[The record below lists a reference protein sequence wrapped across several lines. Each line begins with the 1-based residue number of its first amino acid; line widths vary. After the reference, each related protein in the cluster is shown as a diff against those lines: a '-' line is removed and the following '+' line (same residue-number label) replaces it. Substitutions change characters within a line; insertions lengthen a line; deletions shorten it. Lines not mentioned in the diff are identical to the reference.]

1 LKWSAGKKGRGLR
14 QCGLEQSKTAKL
26 APSPVI
32 PAFQRLGGS
41 VNPESGVARADN
53 NATAAISATT
63 DVAPSFSGVLSSS
76 IMRTLPRSLKFLP
89 VLLLFAPLVTS
100 SAAQKPDFQASFDAY
115 VKADGVVG
123 AAFVIV
129 DKGHISESH
138 HIGMADLEA
147 NQPVDS
153 NTIFHWASITKTL
166 TAVAVMQLR
175 DRGKLSLDDP
185 IIRYVP
191 ELARVHGE
199 NNRIAQVTLRHL
211 LSHTA
216 GFQSPT
222 WPYRDD
228 SKPWQPFEPTQW
240 EQLVAMMPY
249 QELAFAPGSRFQ
261 YSNPGFIYLARVIE
275 AVTGDPFQVYV
286 QKDILTP
293 LGMTHTY
300 YNTSPYHLAAHRS
313 NNYTLRV
320 TSDGRTQRVANGRE
334 FDTGITTA
342 NSGLNAPLSDLAEW
356 VGFLSG
362 ADPLGASPA
371 ILSRKSLE
379 EMWQP
384 VAAVEPDFADAPP
397 EFMGLSFFLY
407 PRGSGADAVTLVGH
421 TGHQAGFAAFFVMN
435 PKNGRAVIANFN
447 TSHSEADR
455 DAYGKSNLGFSAL
468 VKQALTLIQ

>member
-1 LKWSAGKKGRGLR
+1 
-14 QCGLEQSKTAKL
+14 
-26 APSPVI
+26 
-32 PAFQRLGGS
+32 
-41 VNPESGVARADN
+41 
-53 NATAAISATT
+53 
-63 DVAPSFSGVLSSS
+63 
-76 IMRTLPRSLKFLP
+76 MLPRTVKFLI
-89 VLLLFAPLVTS
+89 VLFVFNPIVICSL
-100 SAAQKPDFQASFDAY
+100 AQERDLQASFDGY
-115 VKADGVVG
+115 VNADGIVG
-123 AAFVIV
+123 AAYVV
-129 DKGHISESH
+129 VEKGRTSEAH
-138 HIGMADLEA
+138 NIGMADLEA
-147 NQPVDS
+147 DQRVDS
-153 NTIFHWASITKTL
+153 NTIFHWASITKTF

-191 ELARVHGE
+191 ELSRVHSDDDGIS
-199 NNRIAQVTLRHL
+199 RVTLRHL

-228 SKPWQPFEPTQW
+228 AKPWQPFEPTQW

-249 QELAFAPGSRFQ
+249 QELAFAPGTKFQ

-275 AVTGDPFQVYV
+275 ALTGDPYQVYV
-286 QKDILTP
+286 QKNILTP

-300 YNTSPYHLAAHRS
+300 YNTTPYHLAGNRS
-313 NNYTLRV
+313 NNYTIRN
-320 TSDGRTQRVANGRE
+320 TGDGHTQRVANGRE

-342 NSGLNAPLSDLAEW
+342 NSGLNAPLSDLARW
-356 VGFLSG
+356 VEFLSG
-362 ADPLGASPA
+362 NPPVGSAA

-384 VAAVEPDFADAPP
+384 VAAVGPDFADAPP
-397 EFMGLSFFLY
+397 ESMGLSFFLY

-435 PKNGRAVIANFN
+435 PRNGRAVIANFN

-455 DAYGKSNLGFSAL
+455 DAYGKSNIGFSSI
-468 VKQALTLIQ
+468 VKQALRLIQ